1 MPEQEGNMWTTTFI
15 VHRPYFQ
22 HPETHD
28 YWTQDMAYEW
38 KTYPHPY
45 TFIHDRSVTNAL
57 RTYLMELNNV
67 PQPATNIHHTSIG
80 PSHTLEIIPK
90 SQGCTPG
97 SSSSPQGILV
107 MEQRPDYTNVLFQ
120 DAQDPWEDFQS
131 LLPTDSPRHSVAT
144 SASPAA
150 STSQRMSEA
159 DEAKYQQAEAYLDKR
174 QRRRHKRRYEKDTG
188 DVSPSRYPSTP

>member
-1 MPEQEGNMWTTTFI
+1 MPEQEGDMWTTAFI

-38 KTYPHPY
+38 KTYPHRY
-45 TFIHDRSVTNAL
+45 TFVHDTSVTSVLKA
-57 RTYLMELNNV
+57 YLMELNNV
-67 PQPATNIHHTSIG
+67 PPPATNIHHTSIG

-90 SQGCTPG
+90 TQGCTPG

-120 DAQDPWEDFQS
+120 DAQDP
-131 LLPTDSPRHSVAT
+131 
-144 SASPAA
+144 
-150 STSQRMSEA
+150 
-159 DEAKYQQAEAYLDKR
+159 
-174 QRRRHKRRYEKDTG
+174 
-188 DVSPSRYPSTP
+188 